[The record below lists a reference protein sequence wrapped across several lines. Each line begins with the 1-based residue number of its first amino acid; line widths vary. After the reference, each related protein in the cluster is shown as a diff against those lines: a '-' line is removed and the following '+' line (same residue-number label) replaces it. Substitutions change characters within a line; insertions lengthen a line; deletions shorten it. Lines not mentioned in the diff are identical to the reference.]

1 MEKISTIFDFVDYS
15 KSNSYLSDE
24 KALLRL
30 LTEHKKYGSL
40 TVAYDFDNT
49 VYDYHNEGHDYS
61 PVIELI
67 RECKEC
73 GFYLIVFTGEEDTNK
88 VKTFLNDNDIPFDA
102 INENPPFF
110 KSNSRK
116 IYSNILLDDRAGL
129 YSAYWQLKNV
139 VNIIKYNNKY
149 GVL

>member
-1 MEKISTIFDFVDYS
+1 MEKLNLVQYDIVDHVP
-15 KSNSYLSDE
+15 KNSYLNDQ
-24 KALLRL
+24 KALDRL
-30 LTEHKKYGSL
+30 LTEYKKYGSL

-61 PVIELI
+61 DVINLI

-73 GFYLIVFTGEEDTNK
+73 GFYLIVFTGEENTNK
-88 VKTFLNDNDIPFDA
+88 VETFLNENDIPFDA

-110 KSNSRK
+110 KSTSRK

-139 VNIIKYNNKY
+139 INIIKY
-149 GVL
+149 GVI